1 MEYQRI
7 VNLID
12 DTSDQPSKFR
22 TKNWVEINDESRVAY
37 NVNCQIKFK
46 TTMLKSSL
54 CDYSDVY
61 ILIKGTISVNNTTA
75 ADAAVNNIN
84 KKVIFKSCAPFT
96 NCISEINNTQID
108 NAKDIDIV
116 MSMYN
121 LIEYSDNYAKTTGI
135 LWQYCKDIP
144 ARNNNNEIT
153 EFTWGNT
160 TDSFNFKAKITGQ
173 TGNGGTKDVEI
184 MDPVKYLSNLWRT
197 LEMPLINCEANL
209 ILTWSSTCVLIA
221 TNIPNQNATFAISDT
236 KLYVPVVTL
245 STQENTKFLQQL
257 KSGFKR
263 VINWNKYLL
272 KPELLAQNP
281 NLNHL
286 VEPSFQGVNRLFVL
300 AFENDDHRTSD
311 DQYYLPTVEIKDYNI
326 MINGEDFFD
335 QPIKNNQVTYENIR
349 KIATGQGDDY
359 ITGCLLDYPYFADT
373 YKMIAVDLSKQ
384 QALDADPRAIE
395 QINFTAN
402 LDRAGN
408 TRVYFILEEAKETI
422 LDFSQGTIKVLHTK

>member
-1 MEYQRI
+1 MEYQKI
-7 VNLID
+7 ANLID
-12 DTSDQPSKFR
+12 DNKLNQPSKFKTR
-22 TKNWVEINDESRVAY
+22 NWTEINDKSRGAY
-37 NVNCQIKFK
+37 NLNSQIKFK

-54 CDYSDVY
+54 CYYSDAY
-61 ILIKGTISVNNTTA
+61 ILVKGTITVNNTA
-75 ADAAVNNIN
+75 AQGAAANNTN
-84 KKVIFKSCAPFT
+84 KRVIFKNCAPFT

-121 LIEYSDNYAKTTGI
+121 LIEYSDNYAKTTGS

-144 ARNNNNEIT
+144 ARNANDEIT
-153 EFTWGNT
+153 EFTEANL
-160 TDSFNFKAKITGQ
+160 TDSFKFKLKITGR

-184 MDPVKYLSNLWRT
+184 MVSLKYLSNFWRT
-197 LEMPLINCEANL
+197 LEMPLINCEVNL
-209 ILTWSSTCVLIA
+209 ILTWSSTFVLIA
-221 TNIPNQNATFAISDT
+221 TVNPNQAATFAITDT

-245 STQENTKFLQQL
+245 STQENTKFFQQL

-263 VINWNKYLL
+263 VINRNKYLS

-300 AFENDDHRTSD
+300 AFENDDNRTVGD
-311 DQYYLPTVEIKDYNI
+311 RYYLPTVEIKDYNI
-326 MINGEDFFD
+326 VINGENFFD
-335 QPIKNNQVTYENIR
+335 QPIKNNKITYDNIR
-349 KIATGQGDDY
+349 KIATAQGDDY
-359 ITGCLLDYPYFADT
+359 TT
-373 YKMIAVDLSKQ
+373 SKQ
-384 QALDADPRAIE
+384 QALDADPRAIQ

-402 LDRAGN
+402 LDRARN

-422 LDFSQGTIKVLHTK
+422 LDFSQGTVKVL